1 MRQDTINTLN
11 EFKESLLREL
21 NEYCKIVSK
30 TADVQLKY
38 EKKHPDEAHCLPA
51 SMMYLGQYYGY
62 NGARDVVNEVFEEFM
77 NRPEKISEDEL
88 LHMASSIK

>member
-1 MRQDTINTLN
+1 MRQDTINALN
-11 EFKESLLREL
+11 DFKESLLREL

-38 EKKHPDEAHCLPA
+38 GKKHPDEAHCLPA
-51 SMMYLGQYYGY
+51 SMMYFGQYYGY

-77 NRPEKISEDEL
+77 NQPEKISDDEL
-88 LHMASSIK
+88 LHMASSI